1 MKLWLAIILLF
12 ASVISADAYTV
23 ILTWDASSGAS
34 SYRVYNAGTSALIQT
49 VTGTTATIT
58 GLTAPMSF
66 YVTASNGSGES
77 VPSNTVSITAPVANV
92 QDTITANSTIITW
105 SALSGAASYLIYDD
119 TDTLVQTVAAPTT
132 TATIS
137 GTPGVHAY
145 WLTSD
150 LISLPA
156 FAPPVLLGKT
166 LTLGAGDLAGL
177 GVGRV
182 YLTGGALSLSAGTFL
197 ANNETEINCTI
208 GAASLSVGGGDMA
221 VAGSGATT
229 FDGAALLLDTDVI
242 IASNGATI
250 SGVQLAMGV
259 GDFISSGT
267 ADTTFDGASLAAGGK
282 TFSAYTPGEGSIVV
296 NGAGQ
301 SVIFKDS
308 NGDTYSLW

>member
-23 ILTWDASSGAS
+23 ILTWDASSGAT
-34 SYRVYNAGTSALIQT
+34 SYRVYNAANSALIQT
-49 VTGTTATIT
+49 VTGTTATIS
-58 GLTAPMSF
+58 GLTAPISF
-66 YVTASNGSGES
+66 YVTASNSSGES
-77 VPSNTVSITAPVANV
+77 GPSSTISVTAPIANV
-92 QDTITANSTIITW
+92 HDTITANSTIITW
-105 SALSGAASYLIYDD
+105 NALSGATSYQIYDD

-150 LISLPA
+150 LISLSA

-177 GVGRV
+177 GVGRAS
-182 YLTGGALSLSAGTFL
+182 LPGGALSLSAGTFL
-197 ANNETEINCTI
+197 ANNEAEINCTI

-250 SGVQLAMGV
+250 SGVRLAMV
-259 GDFISSGT
+259 GGDLTPSGT

-282 TFSAYTPGEGSIVV
+282 TFSAYIPGSGSNVV
-296 NGAGQ
+296 DSQGQ
-301 SVIFKDS
+301 SVLIKDS
-308 NGDTYSLW
+308 SGNVYDLW